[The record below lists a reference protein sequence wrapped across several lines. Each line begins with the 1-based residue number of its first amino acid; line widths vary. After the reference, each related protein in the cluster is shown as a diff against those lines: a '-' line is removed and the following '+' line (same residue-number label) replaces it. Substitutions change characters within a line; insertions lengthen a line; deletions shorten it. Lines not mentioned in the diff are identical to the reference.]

1 MKRRSKLSI
10 QVYRAITVTAIGLMI
25 GAAPMRV
32 MTVQAQEIE
41 KNQKQQ
47 SDYQK
52 LDYKVFE
59 DSSERLLEW
68 SDIYMLSNEDIR
80 IAKNEIY
87 ARHGRR
93 FASTDLQSYF
103 DQMAW
108 YNGTVQPQN
117 FDSGCL
123 NAVEV
128 ANISFLDSEQQAGTG
143 SDNKSVVEKEISLQ
157 KQEKEMYT
165 AKINDRIGLSSFADT
180 AVVKYNASDELTSYY
195 AEVSAVQMGAFYE
208 KNGEIF
214 GNIGFD
220 KSISYANE
228 GSICAWYQNHEYRLV
243 CENSVASEDYSQYE
257 DTYVMYEDDRRLF
270 EYKKMDEHISGGASP
285 GYWLLTQDAI
295 YVGNYDGL
303 LVLDWNGT
311 VLTQSDQYIY
321 AFDVYEN
328 QVYMRTKDDHLACA
342 DVQTLANAHEIRYA
356 FDEESERSYEAAGN
370 FIYQSYGALWCYDIG
385 ESDASDNMKVLDV
398 DCDWGQLCTSD
409 SYAYG
414 ISTTPVRDGVAI
426 ERISYL
432 TGEKETA
439 CVIKNVGFAFLDH
452 AQGSK
457 LYLQLGPDK
466 NDWTGQGRNFNMVTI
481 AIDFWTGTVEVLAA
495 GWYS

>member
-1 MKRRSKLSI
+1 
-10 QVYRAITVTAIGLMI
+10 
-25 GAAPMRV
+25 
-32 MTVQAQEIE
+32 
-41 KNQKQQ
+41 
-47 SDYQK
+47 
-52 LDYKVFE
+52 
-59 DSSERLLEW
+59 
-68 SDIYMLSNEDIR
+68 
-80 IAKNEIY
+80 
-87 ARHGRR
+87 
-93 FASTDLQSYF
+93 
-103 DQMAW
+103 
-108 YNGTVQPQN
+108 
-117 FDSGCL
+117 
-123 NAVEV
+123 
-128 ANISFLDSEQQAGTG
+128 
-143 SDNKSVVEKEISLQ
+143 
-157 KQEKEMYT
+157 
-165 AKINDRIGLSSFADT
+165 
-180 AVVKYNASDELTSYY
+180 
-195 AEVSAVQMGAFYE
+195 
-208 KNGEIF
+208 
-214 GNIGFD
+214 
-220 KSISYANE
+220 
-228 GSICAWYQNHEYRLV
+228 
-243 CENSVASEDYSQYE
+243 
-257 DTYVMYEDDRRLF
+257 MYEDDRRLF

-370 FIYQSYGALWCYDIG
+370 FIYQSYGALWCYDIS
-385 ESDASDNMKVLDV
+385 ELDASDNMKVLDA

-414 ISTTPVRDGVAI
+414 LSTTPVRDGVAI